1 MKLTKTQIDGFV
13 YQGPAPRR
21 DVRWDTAVPGFGVR
35 IYPSG
40 KKSFVLSYRLKGR
53 KRLFTVAQY
62 GALTLDE
69 ARKRAQRR
77 LVGIPDDEKP
87 VNPLDVREA
96 ARTGGTVRDLAT
108 EYIEKHAKAK
118 KKSWKEDQRILEKDV
133 LPKLGAR
140 KAKDIKRRDI
150 IVLIDRIAERAP
162 ITANRTLEIVR
173 KMFNFGLEK
182 GLLEAS
188 PCVAIKAPARE
199 NSRDRVLSDDEI
211 RTFYE
216 RIGETDITRP
226 LQLALLL
233 ELVTA
238 QRRGEVV
245 GARWEEFDL
254 RHSWWTLPAERS
266 KNGLAHRVPLSGMAL
281 DLLRELKKLTGDHDY
296 LFPNP
301 SKDGPV
307 TDKAPT
313 RAIGRNREVFGLPHF
328 TPHDLRRS
336 AASHMASAGIQ
347 RLVIG
352 KVLNHAER
360 GVTANYDR
368 HAYDK
373 EKRQALNIW
382 SRKLERIIQPSSDK
396 VVSIHA

>member
-1 MKLTKTQIDGFV
+1 MKLTKTRIDGFI
-13 YQGPAPRR
+13 YQGPPPRR
-21 DVRWDTAVPGFGVR
+21 DVRWDEAVTGFGIR

-40 KKSFVLSYRLKGR
+40 KKSFVLSYRLHGR
-53 KRLFTVAQY
+53 KRLFTIAQF
-62 GALTLDE
+62 GALTLEE
-69 ARKRAQRR
+69 ARKRAQRC
-77 LVGIPDDEKP
+77 LAGITDDEKP
-87 VNPLDVREA
+87 VDPLDVREK
-96 ARTGGTVRDLAT
+96 ARTGETVNDLAT
-108 EYIEKHAKAK
+108 EYLEKHAKAK
-118 KKSWKEDQRILEKDV
+118 KKSWREDRRILEKDV

-150 IVLIDRIAERAP
+150 IVLIDGIAERAP

-182 GLLEAS
+182 DLLEAS
-188 PCVAIKAPARE
+188 PCVMIKAPATE

-211 RTFYE
+211 RTFCE
-216 RIGETDITRP
+216 KISETDITRP
-226 LQLALLL
+226 LQIALLL
-233 ELVTA
+233 ELATA
-238 QRRGEVV
+238 QRRGEIT
-245 GARWEEFDL
+245 GAKWEEFDL
-254 RHSWWTLPAERS
+254 RRAWWTLPAERS

-281 DLLRELKKLTGDHDY
+281 ALLRELEALTGEHDY

-301 SKDGPV
+301 SKDRPV

-313 RAIGRNREVFGLPHF
+313 RAVGRNRDVFGIPHF
-328 TPHDLRRS
+328 TPHDLRRT

-360 GVTANYDR
+360 GVTATYDR

-382 SRKLERIIQPSSDK
+382 ARKLERIIQPSSEK
-396 VVSIHA
+396 VVAIHA